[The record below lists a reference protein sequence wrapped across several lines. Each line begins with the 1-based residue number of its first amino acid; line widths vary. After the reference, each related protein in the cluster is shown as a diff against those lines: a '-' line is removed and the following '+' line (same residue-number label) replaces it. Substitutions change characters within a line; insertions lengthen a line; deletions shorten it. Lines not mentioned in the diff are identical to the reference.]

1 MRITD
6 NLSETLPTGRWLA
19 KQRVGLLQ
27 TIGQVAKAL
36 KRHPS
41 TIRAVERNNRVI
53 PPGWSEGLRK
63 LGMQLPAPAWPAE
76 MPFYFGEDLRRDM
89 NTCIGLRDSR
99 YWLSKQ
105 LCVPEEAVAA
115 ILRGNHVVPHNWLLK
130 LAELGAN
137 VPAVV
142 RTALYPPVVD
152 VESRAAEPAPRD
164 FSELFSNLEEGG
176 FGQGPRAAGSAAG
189 APQGAPHYPH
199 ESVGHDS
206 DSDVRPPAEA
216 SSERRKPQSISFQWS
231 REEGLQFNLSTP
243 LLEQVAAG
251 LKELLLIYQNSLI
264 ETTQHPAGLRTAEP
278 SRG

>member
-1 MRITD
+1 M
-6 NLSETLPTGRWLA
+6 
-19 KQRVGLLQ
+19 
-27 TIGQVAKAL
+27 
-36 KRHPS
+36 
-41 TIRAVERNNRVI
+41 
-53 PPGWSEGLRK
+53 
-63 LGMQLPAPAWPAE
+63 
-76 MPFYFGEDLRRDM
+76 
-89 NTCIGLRDSR
+89 RDSR

-105 LCVPEEAVAA
+105 LCVPEEAVAT

-142 RTALYPPVVD
+142 RMTLHPPA
-152 VESRAAEPAPRD
+152 VEVGSQAAEPAPRD
-164 FSELFSNLEEGG
+164 FSELFSNLEESS
-176 FGQGPRAAGSAAG
+176 FGPGHRTTGSAAG
-189 APQGAPHYPH
+189 ASQGARHFPH

-206 DSDVRPPAEA
+206 DSDVQPPAEA
-216 SSERRKPQSISFQWS
+216 SSERHKPQSISFQWS